1 MQSCTGTVWG
11 GCGLGSGWKD
21 DQQQAGESAN
31 PKHRDAVLGKKWG
44 LGQGQ
49 VVISVKGWLADSKG
63 HSSLKNHGP
72 ALLQEKDLLQTLQ
85 QS

>member
-1 MQSCTGTVWG
+1 
-11 GCGLGSGWKD
+11 
-21 DQQQAGESAN
+21 
-31 PKHRDAVLGKKWG
+31 

-63 HSSLKNHGP
+63 QSSLKNHGP